1 MNKNFKLYLKCV
13 LTNQNHTYL
22 KNLHNDAKNINIL
35 LPTNT
40 LYYLSLHFRF
50 SSLFYSTQLTDIF
63 SYELPSNFYW
73 LTKKSLSSI
82 LVYNFHT
89 LSTQNRFFVF
99 VKIGSFFSKK
109 NKLVKLNN
117 AVSSI
122 TELFFAA
129 NWLEREVSELHS
141 ISFIGKKDLRNLM
154 LQYGDSTA
162 PFQKSFPTIGLRE
175 MFYNPIK
182 DTIIQNPISIQL

>member
-1 MNKNFKLYLKCV
+1 MNRNFNLYLKCI
-13 LTNQNHTYL
+13 LSSHNFAFI
-22 KNLHNDAKNINIL
+22 KNLDNHIKNASIL
-35 LPTNT
+35 LPTKS
-40 LYYLSLHFRF
+40 LYYLTLHFRF

-63 SYELPSNFYW
+63 SYELPSSYYS
-73 LTKKSLSSI
+73 LAKKSLSSI
-82 LVYNFHT
+82 LLYNFHS
-89 LSTQNRFFVF
+89 LNSQNRFFLF
-99 VKIGSFFSKK
+99 IKIGSFFSKN
-109 NKLVKLNN
+109 NKLLKLNSTLPS
-117 AVSSI
+117 V

-141 ISFIGKKDLRNLM
+141 INFTGKKDLRNLM

-182 DTIIQNPISIQL
+182 DTIVQNPISIQI